1 MSLNFEDLLDD
12 NACKMSQ
19 GDVYSSEGYTSSD
32 DHSSINSVIHV
43 EIVPAHGSES
53 DSVAEVLSGAERDDG
68 SPAPA
73 VPERPPM
80 YSLPPLPP
88 QHSSTTEEETT
99 SDSEDDSLI
108 RRGGDADSSSTSSEE
123 TQV

>member
-1 MSLNFEDLLDD
+1 
-12 NACKMSQ
+12 MSQ

-43 EIVPAHGSES
+43 EIVPAQGSES
-53 DSVAEVLSGAERDDG
+53 DSLAEVLSGAEQGDG
-68 SPAPA
+68 EPGAPA

-88 QHSSTTEEETT
+88 QHTSSTTEEDTT
-99 SDSEDDSLI
+99 SDSEDDSVG

>member
-1 MSLNFEDLLDD
+1 M
-12 NACKMSQ
+12 
-19 GDVYSSEGYTSSD
+19 YSSEGYTSSD

-43 EIVPAHGSES
+43 EIVPATTAAGSES
-53 DSVAEVLSGAERDDG
+53 DSVAEVLSGAERDS

-73 VPERPPM
+73 VPERPPC
-80 YSLPPLPP
+80 YSLPCQSYPLNKT
-88 QHSSTTEEETT
+88 STTEEEDSS

-108 RRGGDADSSSTSSEE
+108 RRGGDADSSSTTSEE

>member
-1 MSLNFEDLLDD
+1 MCQCNVFT
-12 NACKMSQ
+12 MSQ

-53 DSVAEVLSGAERDDG
+53 DSLADVLSGAELSGGAG
-68 SPAPA
+68 SGGEAAPE
-73 VPERPPM
+73 VPERPPL

-88 QHSSTTEEETT
+88 EHTTSTTEDETT
-99 SDSEDDSLI
+99 SDSEDDSLA

>member
-1 MSLNFEDLLDD
+1 
-12 NACKMSQ
+12 MSQ

-43 EIVPAHGSES
+43 EIVPAHGTES
-53 DSVAEVLSGAERDDG
+53 DSVAEVLSGAERDG

-88 QHSSTTEEETT
+88 QHSSTTEEEETT
-99 SDSEDDSLI
+99 SDSEDDSLV

>member
-1 MSLNFEDLLDD
+1 
-12 NACKMSQ
+12 MSQ

-43 EIVPAHGSES
+43 EIIPAHGSES
-53 DSVAEVLSGAERDDG
+53 DSVAEVLSGAEHDG
-68 SPAPA
+68 SSPAPA

-88 QHSSTTEEETT
+88 VHTSTTEEEETT
-99 SDSEDDSLI
+99 TDSEDDSLI
-108 RRGGDADSSSTSSEE
+108 RRRGDADSSSTSSEE
-123 TQV
+123 TEV